1 MELICY
7 FYSMKR
13 FPRAA
18 LILAVGYSAGCANTG
33 HSAHSGSDKAAQA
46 RARITQFYAAKPAI
60 PRGEDVLLCYGV
72 ENATSV
78 RIVPPVQ
85 QIGPALSRCL
95 TVSPVETT
103 TFTLIAEDRS
113 AKTISQSTTVTVTGP
128 RPHFN
133 DLAISSKEV
142 KPGELVSFCF
152 KASNA
157 ASVRGGPG
165 HFQHGGS
172 PKGDCLLDNPRKTTA
187 YQLVIEG
194 AGGQDEAKITVNVH

>member
-1 MELICY
+1 MR
-7 FYSMKR
+7 R
-13 FPRAA
+13 FPCAA
-18 LILAVGYSAGCANTG
+18 FILAIGYSLSCTNTG
-33 HSAHSGSDKAAQA
+33 HPPRSANDKAAQA
-46 RARITQFYAAKPAI
+46 PVRITQFYAAKPSI

-72 ENATSV
+72 ENAAAV
-78 RIVPPVQ
+78 RITPPVE
-85 QIGPALSRCL
+85 QIQPALTRCF

-133 DLAISSKEV
+133 DLSISSKEV
-142 KPGELVSFCF
+142 APGQLVSFCF

-157 ASVRGGPG
+157 TAVRGGPG

-172 PKGDCLLDNPRKTTA
+172 PSGDCLLDNPRKSTA
-187 YQLVIEG
+187 YHLVIEG
-194 AGGQDEAKITVNVH
+194 VGGQTDEAKITVNVH

>member
-1 MELICY
+1 MRL
-7 FYSMKR
+7 SA
-13 FPRAA
+13 RAVF
-18 LILAVGYSAGCANTG
+18 ILAIAYSVSCSNTG
-33 HSAHSGSDKAAQA
+33 HPARSTGDKAAQGSV
-46 RARITQFYAAKPAI
+46 RITQFYAAKPAI

-78 RIVPPVQ
+78 RIVPPVE
-85 QIGPALSRCL
+85 QIQPALTRCF

-103 TFTLIAEDRS
+103 TFTLVAADRS
-113 AKTISQSTTVTVTGP
+113 AKTTSQSITVTVTGP

-142 KPGELVSFCF
+142 APGQLVSFCF

-157 ASVRGGPG
+157 AAVRGSPG

-172 PKGDCLLDNPRKTTA
+172 PSSDCLLDNPRKTTA
-187 YQLVIEG
+187 YRLMIEG
-194 AGGQDEAKITVNVH
+194 AGGQTDEATITVRVH

>member
-1 MELICY
+1 MA
-7 FYSMKR
+7 F
-13 FPRAA
+13 
-18 LILAVGYSAGCANTG
+18 ILAIGYSVSCTNTG
-33 HSAHSGSDKAAQA
+33 RPARSASDKAAQDP
-46 RARITQFYAAKPAI
+46 ARITQFYAAKPAI
-60 PRGEDVLLCYGV
+60 PRGEEVLLCYGV
-72 ENATSV
+72 ENATTV

-85 QIGPALSRCL
+85 QLQPALTRCF

-128 RPHFN
+128 LPHFK

-142 KPGELVSFCF
+142 APGQLVSFCF

-157 ASVRGGPG
+157 TAVRGGPG

-172 PKGDCLLDNPRKTTA
+172 PSGDCLLDNPRKTTA
-187 YQLVIEG
+187 YRLVIEG
-194 AGGQDEAKITVNVH
+194 DGGHTDEAKITVNVH